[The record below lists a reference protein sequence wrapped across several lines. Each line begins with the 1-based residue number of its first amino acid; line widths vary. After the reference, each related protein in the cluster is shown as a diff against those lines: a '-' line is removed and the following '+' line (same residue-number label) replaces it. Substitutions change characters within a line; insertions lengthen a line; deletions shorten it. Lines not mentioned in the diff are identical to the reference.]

1 MGNNGSTKADADGNE
16 PPLDGG
22 KQLKH
27 HHKSS
32 TYSSNSNNNS
42 SDVVVTN
49 SSASVNASGSG
60 SNNSL
65 KVQSQTQTMTRSASG
80 ADVTEK
86 YLTQLVPVERLAEIL
101 KEQTN
106 AKYGINGIV
115 SNVFVSQVFPQYT
128 DLGHRLFQ
136 LMHMNSKATT
146 KHLGTVAFRQQCERF
161 LGIMDD
167 AKVLESYI
175 KMYAQ
180 DDNPDFIDKTGVTRL
195 LHICYTIAMQHSG
208 NAVLCTAINR
218 TFGSVTK
225 SIFFSHDS
233 LSLGFVCR
241 WFEQNLIRLVLL
253 VHKYCVHTLSTAYRG
268 LEQQTQSCGIE
279 LQTPVLEQRNPF
291 ASAVDA
297 TDHSLPV
304 SQIESLMPLSQAWLL
319 AGALPPLYSK
329 PQTIVPPNSSNNV
342 SASSAVQIFKEK
354 LSMMP
359 SHWTL
364 LYDSNEH
371 GVGANR
377 FLHHVL
383 GYRGPT
389 LVLLHTKDEQTYCI
403 AAPSEWK
410 ETHLFVGAEGS
421 CVIQLL
427 PKFVIL
433 EKKPNILY
441 LNTSIRG
448 YPKGLRAGADPRKP
462 ILAVDEHFENVDCK
476 GIAAGLMSIEVWGCG
491 DKSSR
496 EVQLDIKKWQ
506 IKEAERQRT
515 VKLTAA
521 DWMDHPDR
529 YLLELGGRQ
538 NYNN

>member
-1 MGNNGSTKADADGNE
+1 MGNTGSKTDGSDGE

-22 KQLKH
+22 KPKH
-27 HHKSS
+27 KNLHQQQQQHQQHNAV
-32 TYSSNSNNNS
+32 NSNNNS
-42 SDVVVTN
+42 DIGVSN
-49 SSASVNASGSG
+49 S
-60 SNNSL
+60 NSL
-65 KVQSQTQTMTRSASG
+65 KVTQTQSMTRSASG

-101 KEQTN
+101 KEQSS
-106 AKYGINGIV
+106 AKYGINGIATD
-115 SNVFVSQVFPQYT
+115 VFVSQVFPQYA
-128 DLGHRLFQ
+128 DLGQRLYQ
-136 LMHMNSKATT
+136 LMHVSSKATT

-167 AKVLESYI
+167 AKVLECYI

-180 DDNPDFIDKTGVTRL
+180 TDNTDFIDKTGVTRL

-225 SIFFSHDS
+225 SIFFNHDS
-233 LSLGFVCR
+233 LSIGYVCR

-291 ASAVDA
+291 GSSADT

-304 SQIESLMPLSQAWLL
+304 SHVESLMPLSQAWLL

-329 PQTIVPPNSSNNV
+329 PQSVAPPNSSNNA
-342 SASSAVQIFKEK
+342 SASSAVQIFKDK

-410 ETHLFVGAEGS
+410 ETHLFVGSEGS

-462 ILAVDEHFENVDCK
+462 IIAVDEHFENVDCK

>member
-1 MGNNGSTKADADGNE
+1 MGNSTSNDGSEAPDG
-16 PPLDGG
+16 
-22 KQLKH
+22 
-27 HHKSS
+27 
-32 TYSSNSNNNS
+32 SNNNK
-42 SDVVVTN
+42 N
-49 SSASVNASGSG
+49 IFPSSASNI
-60 SNNSL
+60 L
-65 KVQSQTQTMTRSASG
+65 KVESSMSRSASG

-86 YLTQLVPVERLAEIL
+86 YLTQLVPIEKLSEIL
-101 KEQTN
+101 KEKSLKQ
-106 AKYGINGIV
+106 GVNGIAA
-115 SNVFVSQVFPQYT
+115 NIFVSQVFPQYV
-128 DLGHRLFQ
+128 DLGQRLFH
-136 LMHMNSKATT
+136 LMHTMSRATT
-146 KHLGTVAFRQQCERF
+146 SYLGTVAFRQQCERF

-167 AKVLESYI
+167 AKILECYI
-175 KMYAQ
+175 RMYSQ
-180 DDNPDFIDKTGVTRL
+180 KENPDFVDREGVTRL

-208 NAVLCTAINR
+208 NPVICPSINR
-218 TFGSVTK
+218 TFSSVTK
-225 SIFFSHDS
+225 SIFFSHDT
-233 LSLGFVCR
+233 LSVGFVCR

-268 LEQQTQSCGIE
+268 LEQDSQSCGIE

-291 ASAVDA
+291 PDKSVNAASGDTIDA
-297 TDHSLPV
+297 SST
-304 SQIESLMPLSQAWLL
+304 LMPLSQAWLL

-329 PQTIVPPNSSNNV
+329 PQKVTSPSNNKA
-342 SASSAVQIFKEK
+342 SAAQIFIEK
-354 LSMMP
+354 LSMIP

-371 GVGANR
+371 GLGANR

-389 LVLLHTKDEQTYCI
+389 LILIHTRDDQTYLI
-403 AAPSEWK
+403 AAPTEWR
-410 ETHLFVGAEGS
+410 ETHLFTGAEGS
-421 CVIQLL
+421 CVIQLW
-427 PKFVIL
+427 PKFAIL

-462 ILAVDEHFENVDCK
+462 VIAVDEHFENVDCK
-476 GIAAGLMSIEVWGCG
+476 GIAAVLLSIEVWGCG

-529 YLLELGGRQ
+529 FLLELGGRQ

>member
-1 MGNNGSTKADADGNE
+1 MGNNVSAKADGEGSE

-22 KQLKH
+22 KHKH
-27 HHKSS
+27 HHQHHKSS
-32 TYSSNSNNNS
+32 IQSSNSNNNAN
-42 SDVVVTN
+42 DVVVSN
-49 SSASVNASGSG
+49 SSASGSG

-101 KEQTN
+101 KEQTSN
-106 AKYGINGIV
+106 KYGINGIM
-115 SNVFVSQVFPQYT
+115 SDVFVSQVFPEYT

-136 LMHMNSKATT
+136 LMHLNSKATT

-180 DDNPDFIDKTGVTRL
+180 DDNPDLIDKAGVTRL
-195 LHICYTIAMQHSG
+195 LLICYTIAMQHSG

-268 LEQQTQSCGIE
+268 LEQQSQSCGIE

-291 ASAVDA
+291 ASSDA
-297 TDHSLPV
+297 TDHSAPALHN
-304 SQIESLMPLSQAWLL
+304 ETLMPLSQAWLL

-329 PQTIVPPNSSNNV
+329 PRTIVPPNSSNNS
-342 SASSAVQIFKEK
+342 SASSAVQIFKDK

-403 AAPSEWK
+403 AAPNEWK
-410 ETHLFVGAEGS
+410 ETHLFVGGEGS

-462 ILAVDEHFENVDCK
+462 IISVDEHFENVDCK